1 MDPELS
7 KRNPAMIRRGV
18 DATVDATAAGVTLDT
33 CGTLIS
39 NVPKIRLLFVRRLI
53 SGLII
58 SGIDV
63 FERIPSF
70 IVVSLVESILFLS
83 RCLRDIEM
91 Y

>member
-1 MDPELS
+1 MS

-18 DATVDATAAGVTLDT
+18 DATVAAAAVAAAGVTLDT

-83 RCLRDIEM
+83 RCLRVCV
-91 Y
+91 